1 MYGFQSIQSKHV
13 GCYIIT
19 IFVAIFI
26 ILPTKIPKEIA
37 SIVNTNIGKL
47 AILVGLASMFVL
59 HPIVGAVGI
68 VAAYELIKRST
79 LSDNVARFVPTEAV
93 KSDNLNKLNNFPTT
107 VEEAVISQTSPPK
120 FNRVAR

>member
-1 MYGFQSIQSKHV
+1 MYGFESIQSKHV

-26 ILPTKIPKEIA
+26 ILPIQIPKQIA

-47 AILVGLASMFVL
+47 TILVALASMFVV

-68 VAAYELIKRST
+68 VAAYELIKRSAH
-79 LSDNVARFVPTEAV
+79 LGNIARFVPTEAV
-93 KSDNLNKLNNFPTT
+93 KSDNIVNDKRMEDT
-107 VEEAVISQTSPPK
+107 VCSDTDYRIV
-120 FNRVAR
+120 